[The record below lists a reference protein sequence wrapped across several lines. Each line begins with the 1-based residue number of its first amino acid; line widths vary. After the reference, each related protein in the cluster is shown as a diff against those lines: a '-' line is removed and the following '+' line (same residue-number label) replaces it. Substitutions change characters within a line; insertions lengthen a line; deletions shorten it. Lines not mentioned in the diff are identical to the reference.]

1 MREAHRRW
9 HNVTLPLS
17 DPWWNTHRPPN
28 GWRCR
33 CRIVG
38 VTQAEYDA
46 GQVLSRPGA
55 ETDVNAPI
63 VREPM
68 QKVPPQDAT
77 MAWRNPAT
85 GAVQHIPVGIDPG
98 FDYNAG
104 ASGRSKAFDDLV
116 RAKLAALGPAV
127 RAAALA
133 DGVALREAAGAYLS
147 PEKKQAFGQW
157 ADTVLDDGYKV
168 KNDFALVGFVP
179 EKVLLDDM
187 VAQLLVQGV
196 EIHTSDQLL
205 RHGYRAN
212 KLARGAAL
220 DKETL
225 AALPQKLEEATWYF
239 DAEHGNVVAVFE
251 IGQDD
256 VVGKAVVQFNYARK
270 GKMHNAVIT
279 TGVMRRANVRDGRLR
294 PI

>member
-17 DPWWNTHRPPN
+17 DPWWNTYRPPN

-133 DGVALREAAGAYLS
+133 DGVALREAIPLAADSAAWQQRQQALGFATGKGWELQPHEVEFYERFAAAGERAELIQRS
-147 PEKKQAFGQW
+147 GDFLP
-157 ADTVLDDGYKV
+157 T
-168 KNDFALVGFVP
+168 NDFLWTDKGLEIEVKKPKKAHYASASNLIRSAVAKAKLHDFVKDCFIIDLGDKPLTDKLRGQLAQYNIRHPENRIRSMWVMSKGALV
-179 EKVLLDDM
+179 EITLLD
-187 VAQLLVQGV
+187 
-196 EIHTSDQLL
+196 
-205 RHGYRAN
+205 
-212 KLARGAAL
+212 
-220 DKETL
+220 
-225 AALPQKLEEATWYF
+225 
-239 DAEHGNVVAVFE
+239 
-251 IGQDD
+251 
-256 VVGKAVVQFNYARK
+256 RK
-270 GKMHNAVIT
+270 
-279 TGVMRRANVRDGRLR
+279 
-294 PI
+294 